1 MARIVKVDGDYKV
14 SVTAGN
20 TITLDTGVET
30 GKTIVTG
37 DLEVRGTTQTISSTN
52 TTIAFLNNK

>member
-20 TITLDTGVET
+20 TITLDTGPVL
-30 GKTIVTG
+30 GKTIVTVSD
-37 DLEVRGTTQTISSTN
+37 DLSRVQ
-52 TTIAFLNNK
+52 